1 MTHKYRRGFKT
12 ESDAYALEYR
22 KELGLK
28 SHDPLCPWQLAKW
41 LTIPVEPLSK
51 YREREPDA
59 VAEFMEK
66 NPESFSAIT
75 IFDGSR
81 ALIIHNDSH
90 SHCRQAADVVHEL
103 SHCIL
108 GHKPTPVFNEHGCRY
123 FNEGDESEA
132 NWLGPALLIP
142 KDAAFKIVKTGMSFT
157 DASQIYNVS
166 KEVYTMRLNA
176 TGVHK
181 IIARSKAKR

>member
-1 MTHKYRRGFKT
+1 MKHKFRRGFKT

-41 LTIPVEPLSK
+41 LAIPVEPLSN
-51 YREREPDA
+51 YIESEPDA

-66 NPESFSAIT
+66 KPESFSAIT

-90 SHCRQAADVVHEL
+90 SHCRQAADIIHEL
-103 SHCIL
+103 SHRIL
-108 GHKPTPVFNEHGCRY
+108 GHKPTPVFNEYGCRY
-123 FNEGDESEA
+123 VDENEEKEA
-132 NWLGPALLIP
+132 EWLGSALQISR
-142 KDAAFKIVKTGMSFT
+142 DAAFHIVKTGMSFSDVNKT
-157 DASQIYNVS
+157 YKVS
-166 KEVYTMRLNA
+166 KEVYTMRLNV
-176 TGVHK
+176 TGVNL
-181 IIARSKAKR
+181 IIARSKAKK